1 VTTTDES
8 PAATRGFSL
17 PPPADGA
24 AGAWTFYLRPLGFLS
39 GAVAEAAIA
48 RGAARRLTG
57 GPLAFTAC
65 ETALRRTDAAPGES
79 IARALFDL
87 PALFDW
93 ANRQGAAAVALVEAR
108 LSALAAPREPFAG
121 LDLDRPRIMGVVNV
135 TPDSFS
141 DGGDFA
147 DPARAIDQGVAMLEA
162 GADIL
167 DIGGESTRPG
177 AAPVTIEEEL
187 ARVLPVVRTLAERGA
202 VVSIDTRH
210 AAVMRAGVGAGARI
224 VNDVTGLTGDPGS
237 LDAVAQ
243 SGASVVLMHMQGEPQ
258 TMQANPHY
266 VDAAL
271 DVYDYLAGR
280 VEACLARGLTRG
292 RIAIDPGIGFG
303 KNDAHNVAILGSLG
317 LYHGVGCAVLLGV
330 SRKSFVGRLSAG
342 EPPKGRLPG
351 SLAAAL
357 GGLDQGVQILRVH
370 DVAETAQ
377 ARAIWQSISAA
388 GR

>member
-1 VTTTDES
+1 
-8 PAATRGFSL
+8 L
-17 PPPADGA
+17 PVGDGA
-24 AGAWTFYLRPLGFLS
+24 GSWTFYLRPLGFLS

-65 ETALRRTDAAPGES
+65 ETALRRPDAPPGET
-79 IARALFDL
+79 IVRALFDL

-93 ANRQGAAAVALVEAR
+93 ARRQGGHAERLVEER
-108 LSALAAPREPFAG
+108 LAALAAARAPFAG
-121 LDLDRPRIMGVVNV
+121 LDLGRPRIMGVVNV

-147 DPARAIDQGVAMLEA
+147 NPARAAEQGLAMLEA

-177 AAPVTIEEEL
+177 AAPITVGEEL
-187 ARVLPVVRTLAERGA
+187 ARVLPVVRALAQRGA

-210 AAVMRAGVGAGARI
+210 AAVMREAVAAGARI
-224 VNDVTGLTGDPGS
+224 VNDVTGLTGDPQS
-237 LDAVAQ
+237 LDAVAE
-243 SGASVVLMHMQGEPQ
+243 SGAAVVLMHMQGEPQ

-266 VDAAL
+266 VDAPL
-271 DVYDYLAGR
+271 DVYDYLAAR
-280 VEACLARGLTRG
+280 VAACAARGIPRA

-317 LYHGVGCAVLLGV
+317 LYHGVGCALLLGV

-342 EPPKGRLPG
+342 EPPKARLPG

-377 ARAIWQSISAA
+377 ARAIWQSIAAA